1 MGRGLG
7 QSTGA
12 FEGRSFV
19 HRTDRG
25 ELTLAVPAPTVF
37 TFEYHGFTDE
47 TFMRF
52 VEETWER
59 EFGGAAKR
67 SVQVFADT
75 AGQTG
80 YTAGFRTRMM
90 QWSKRM
96 VDQTNEYVLLV
107 KSRWVAMGIAIVR
120 STIGLPAP
128 HVEVTSDGGV
138 YRKKLDAAV
147 QRSLLSSR
155 DRSPASASDG

>member
-1 MGRGLG
+1 MGRGLER
-7 QSTGA
+7 TGD
-12 FEGRSFV
+12 FEERRYV

-25 ELTLAVPAPTVF
+25 ELTLSVPAPTVF
-37 TFEYHGFTDE
+37 AFEYDGFTDE

-52 VEETWER
+52 VEETWDR
-59 EFGGAAKR
+59 EFGAAPRR

-75 AGQTG
+75 ARQTG
-80 YTAGFRTRMM
+80 YTASFRTAMM
-90 QWSKRM
+90 EWSKRM
-96 VDQTNEYVLLV
+96 VGQTNEYVLLV

-128 HVEVTSDGGV
+128 HVEVTADGGV

-147 QRSLLSSR
+147 RRSLLSSR
-155 DRSPASASDG
+155 DRSPASACRG